1 MKKTVCLNM
10 IVKDESAV
18 IERCLNTIKPLLDSW
33 CIVDTGSTDDT
44 KEKIQSLLGDLP
56 GELHE
61 RPWSDFGTNRT
72 EALELAK
79 PHADFLLLSD
89 ASFIWK
95 VDDDFELPDFSHDA
109 YFAKIRMR
117 GTSWRLPILINTQ
130 KSWFFKAKSHSAL
143 NCYDLHVRA
152 NIDGIEIES
161 RADSSRRKSSNPRR
175 KYENDVKVF
184 LELLDKNPDDTR
196 STFYLAQSYRD
207 CGDPKSALLW
217 YDKCSRMNGW
227 REERWYA
234 HYQVGV
240 MHERIGSPVSIIE
253 RAYLDAYQF
262 DPLRAEPLVA
272 LCARF
277 RKEKNYAKT
286 HLYACAAREIP
297 YPADVILFVDDGV
310 YEWRTLDEYAISAYW
325 IGKYSEAQKANE
337 ALLESAKLP
346 EKQRQR
352 VRNNLEFCQR
362 KTAV

>member
-1 MKKTVCLNM
+1 MKKTICLNM

-18 IERCLNTIKPLLDSW
+18 IERCLNPIKPYLDSW

-79 PHADFLLLSD
+79 SHADFLLLSD
-89 ASFIWK
+89 ASHIWK
-95 VDDDFELPDFSHDA
+95 IDDDFEFPDFSRDA

-117 GTSWRLPILINTQ
+117 ETSWRLPILINTQ
-130 KSWFFKAKSHSAL
+130 RQWFYKAKSHSAL
-143 NCYDLHVRA
+143 NCRDAYVRG
-152 NIDGIEIES
+152 NIDGIEIKS
-161 RADSSRRKSSNPRR
+161 RSDSARRRSDNPNR

-184 LELLDKNPDDTR
+184 LERLDKNPNDTR

-217 YDKCSRMNGW
+217 YQKCAQMNGW
-227 REERWYA
+227 KEERWYA
-234 HYQVGV
+234 YYQVGV
-240 MHERIGSPVSIIE
+240 MRERIGSPIAIIE
-253 RAYLDAYQF
+253 RSYLDAYQF

-277 RKEKNYAKT
+277 RIQKNYAKA

-297 YPADVILFVDDGV
+297 YPSDVILFVDDGV
-310 YEWRTLDEYAISAYW
+310 YEWRALAEYATSAYW
-325 IGKYSEAQKANE
+325 VGKYSEAQKVNE
-337 ALLESAKLP
+337 MLLENPKLP
-346 EKQRQR
+346 EGHRQQIQK
-352 VRNNLEFCQR
+352 NLEFCQR
-362 KTAV
+362 KTGA